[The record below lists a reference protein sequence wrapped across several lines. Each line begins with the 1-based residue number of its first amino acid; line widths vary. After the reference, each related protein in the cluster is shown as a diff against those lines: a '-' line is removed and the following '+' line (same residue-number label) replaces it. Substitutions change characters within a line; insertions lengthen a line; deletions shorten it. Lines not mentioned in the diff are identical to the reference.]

1 MRFSLYTQILLWL
14 VLNFI
19 VLVLVGGALAWWGL
33 GGNAASLMN
42 GPLGDRAA
50 VYATAVSASLEQE
63 PQERWEEVLAH
74 WSTELG
80 MGLTLVNEN
89 GLVIAGQ
96 QSVIPNAVRSV
107 MQPRGR
113 PGGGDPFRLGP
124 RGGGPPASGP
134 ARSRVFV
141 ASSELPNTYW
151 VGMRLP
157 PRPPGLRGPQAMVLL
172 ATTDSLWQAG
182 VLIGVH
188 WWLLGVIAVFVVSA
202 LLWYPLVRVVTGR
215 IRRLQAVTEAIA
227 DGQLDSR
234 VRTGRGDEIGRL
246 GQAVDRLAERLE
258 GFVGSQKRFVSDVAH
273 ELCSP
278 LARLQLAIG
287 ILEERMG
294 AGDAS
299 VGDVRDEVQ
308 QLSDMVNELLTF
320 SKAGLQGR
328 EVVVERVA
336 VAELVHRVLAR
347 EGAAGRVQVHVDQVI
362 VVMAEGHLLARALA
376 NLVRNSVRYAGDR
389 GAITIT
395 ALRDG
400 ARVRIIVADEGPGVP
415 PDVLDQLGEPFFRPE
430 AARTRET
437 GGVGLG
443 LAIVRTCI
451 DACKG
456 TVRLRNREPRGF
468 EVTVELD
475 AA

>member
-19 VLVLVGGALAWWGL
+19 VLVLVGGALAWWAL

-74 WSTELG
+74 WSSELG
-80 MGLTLVNEN
+80 VGLTLVNEN

-96 QSVIPNAVRSV
+96 QSVIPNAVRAA

-113 PGGGDPFRLGP
+113 PGGGDPLGLGP
-124 RGGGPPASGP
+124 RGGPPPSGP
-134 ARSRVFV
+134 ARSRVFL
-141 ASSELPNTYW
+141 ASTEVPNTYW
-151 VGMRLP
+151 VGIRLP
-157 PRPPGLRGPQAMVLL
+157 PRPPALRGPQIMVLL
-172 ATTDSLWQAG
+172 ATTDSLWQVG

-188 WWLLGVIAVFVVSA
+188 WWLLAVIAVFGVSA
-202 LLWYPLVRVVTGR
+202 LLWYPLVRAVTGR

-234 VRTGRGDEIGRL
+234 VRTVRGDEIGRL

-287 ILEERMG
+287 ILEERVG

-328 EVVVERVA
+328 EVIVERVV
-336 VAELVHRVLAR
+336 VAELVQRVLAR
-347 EGAAGRVQVHVDQVI
+347 EGAAGRVQTHVDPSI
-362 VVMAEGHLLARALA
+362 VVMAEGHLLSRAIA

-389 GAITIT
+389 GSITISAQREGT
-395 ALRDG
+395 
-400 ARVRIIVADEGPGVP
+400 RVRIVVADEGPGVP
-415 PDVLDQLGEPFFRPE
+415 PDVLDRLGEPFFRPE

-468 EVTVELD
+468 EVTVEL
-475 AA
+475 AAA